1 VALYIVE
8 ANQVMAPG
16 ANTTAVVQAI
26 AEWFVGLF
34 VAATMGFCQGVI
46 GVAGGASL
54 CCTGGDCPVV

>member
-1 VALYIVE
+1 
-8 ANQVMAPG
+8 MAPG

-46 GVAGGASL
+46 GVAGGANL
-54 CCTGGDCPVV
+54 CCTGVECPME

>member
-1 VALYIVE
+1 MVE
-8 ANQVMAPG
+8 GNEVMAPG

-34 VAATMGFCQGVI
+34 VAAAMDFCQGVI

-54 CCTGGDCPVV
+54 CYTGGDCQMV